1 MAKKRSGKVYMNGE
15 HPDIKGAITPDGYK
29 SQALDIVARRQGD
42 RPAALLYAPPDYI
55 FPEDSGIRIITIE
68 SGGNNVV
75 SQVIQLDNRTFRV
88 LWSRN
93 QEETADMDK
102 ERKSELQAALDWQ
115 LERIKP
121 EIRDDGSA
129 NSLTRIGVFFLVLGE
144 LIDRAAFPKRATVD
158 NFIASGI
165 SFLYEKENIW
175 DWITAWQD
183 IARGVKRKPK
193 SDILDKIVSLDTTSH
208 ASVSKWLGVRNPF
221 PEVQKFRWDE
231 DIIKS
236 EEAALARK
244 LTKEEKIAVLRREK
258 EYLMRSAVTPGE
270 IFVISD
276 RWGDFSISTSL
287 PQLFAVI
294 KNEERRRELEDRLKN
309 PELFDTP
316 EFAAE
321 LNAELSK
328 IILYQN
334 AAKIYRMSA
343 VYYYNTQNNQL
354 KIPKEEALEYFGF
367 DPGDRGAYTEI
378 ERAGWAIYNA
388 SVILRGKLRGAL
400 RFWNKFAKDHKYYY
414 IGFNP
419 DVWPATRELVES
431 YGKERTPESL
441 EILRDR
447 RYFDW
452 APRLDAA
459 GLTVYGDY
467 YAGFLLRE
475 TGNKKVKDIPDGQKV
490 IARTGADHCAE
501 ANIQDSK
508 TDRKKKSMISTWREI
523 MEKTIIITRIEPSIK
538 TLEGLTPGQFL
549 KTQIRVYAIADAAAI
564 NRHLKERQEKKSTN
578 MSSF

>member
-1 MAKKRSGKVYMNGE
+1 MAKKRNRKVYTNGE
-15 HPDIKGAITPDGYK
+15 HPDIEGVFTPEGYK
-29 SQALDIVARRQGD
+29 SQILDAIATKQEKEYVG
-42 RPAALLYAPPDYI
+42 RPMLFADTDYK
-55 FPEDSGIRIITIE
+55 FSQEKSTLQIITSRI
-68 SGGNNVV
+68 GGNE
-75 SQVIQLDNRTFRV
+75 VISSVYQIDDKFSRV
-88 LWSRN
+88 LWSRGSTN
-93 QEETADMDK
+93 NGDMT
-102 ERKSELQAALDWQ
+102 ELQKALDWQ
-115 LERIKP
+115 LAKLKP
-121 EIRDDGSA
+121 NIDIHEDGTA
-129 NSLTRIGVFFLVLGE
+129 NTLTRIGVFFLVLGE

-388 SVILRGKLRGAL
+388 SVILRGRLRGAL
-400 RFWNKFAKDHKYYY
+400 RFWSKFAKDQKYYY